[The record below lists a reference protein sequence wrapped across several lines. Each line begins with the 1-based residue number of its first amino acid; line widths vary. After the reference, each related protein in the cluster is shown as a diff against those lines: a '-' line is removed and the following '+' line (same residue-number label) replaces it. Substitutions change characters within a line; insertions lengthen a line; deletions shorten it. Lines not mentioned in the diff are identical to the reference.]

1 MIILDSDFIL
11 NFKNENFL
19 ILFLDIKLIL
29 DFFFFIDGGIIY
41 KFLDILNGD
50 IFVFVIY
57 KGFIDDVMDYF
68 FLYEGFDVIVFFNFL
83 RLFKFEDVYV
93 VIGKKGMYCFF
104 IYKCINMLFVY
115 CLNFLIVKIY

>member
-29 DFFFFIDGGIIY
+29 DFFFFIDGSIIY

-57 KGFIDDVMDYF
+57 KGFIDDIMDYL

-104 IYKCINMLFVY
+104 INVLICYLF
-115 CLNFLIVKIY
+115 IV

>member
-41 KFLDILNGD
+41 K
-50 IFVFVIY
+50 IFR
-57 KGFIDDVMDYF
+57 YF
-68 FLYEGFDVIVFFNFL
+68 
-83 RLFKFEDVYV
+83 KW
-93 VIGKKGMYCFF
+93 
-104 IYKCINMLFVY
+104 
-115 CLNFLIVKIY
+115 